1 MSFLMDVRHG
11 LRGLRGHP
19 VLTAAAV
26 GSLAL
31 GVGVGTALFS
41 VADALSL
48 RPLEVARPGEL
59 VEVFT
64 RSASGHREP
73 LSWPEV
79 RELAAQVPSL
89 AAVAAFDRRATTLRR
104 GDGRELLLLTAVSAN
119 YFEALGVSAALGRV
133 IGAGADQGLPSP
145 AVVMSDRFWRA
156 RFGADPALVGRVVQL
171 NDRPFTV
178 IGVLPAAF
186 RGLERGLVRVL
197 RLE

>member
-1 MSFLMDVRHG
+1 MDVRHG
-11 LRGLRGHP
+11 LRVLRGRP

-59 VEVFT
+59 VEFS
-64 RSASGHREP
+64 RARERAREP

-79 RELAAQVPSL
+79 ASSRRRRRPSRRSPRSTAA
-89 AAVAAFDRRATTLRR
+89 RHLRR
-104 GDGRELLLLTAVSAN
+104 GDGRELLLLTAVSAD

-133 IGAGADQGLPSP
+133 IGAGADQGLPSS
-145 AVVMSDRFWRA
+145 AS
-156 RFGADPALVGRVVQL
+156 
-171 NDRPFTV
+171 
-178 IGVLPAAF
+178 
-186 RGLERGLVRVL
+186 
-197 RLE
+197 